1 MNLGSNRATG
11 TVLITV
17 LFAHTMLMAFPA
29 SDPSRTGV
37 VRTILLDVLTPI
49 EILFDKTTHGAV
61 SVWGNY
67 VALVDTRR
75 ENARLRV
82 ELAELRMEMEKN
94 REDVREAERLRRLL
108 GLDPSGPGRRVVARV
123 IGSDTSL
130 SRRTITIDKGRTDGL
145 FADAPV
151 MTTDGV
157 VGRVIHTGHFSSIV
171 QLLSDAESGI
181 GVVVRGS
188 RVQGIVRG
196 DGSNQLLLDHI
207 DDDSILAPG
216 NELLTSGTDQI
227 YPKGL
232 RVGVITAV
240 GPAEAL
246 NRTARIQPSADL
258 GKLEEVMCLIETPG
272 STEAIEDLINRL
284 PSP

>member
-1 MNLGSNRATG
+1 MNLESNRATG
-11 TVLITV
+11 IILITV
-17 LFAHTMLMAFPA
+17 LVAHAMLMAFPA
-29 SDPSRTGV
+29 VAPSRTGL

-49 EILFDKTTHGAV
+49 EMLFDATTHGTG
-61 SVWGNY
+61 SLWTNY
-67 VALVDTRR
+67 VALIGTRQDN
-75 ENARLRV
+75 ERLR
-82 ELAELRMEMEKN
+82 AEIAALRMEMDKN
-94 REDVREAERLRRLL
+94 REDVSEAERLRRLL
-108 GLDPSGPGRRVVARV
+108 DLDHSGPGRRVVARV

-130 SRRTITIDKGRTDGL
+130 SRRTVTIDKGRTHGL

-151 MTTDGV
+151 VTPDGV

-171 QLLSDAESGI
+171 QLLSDVESGV

-196 DGSNQLLLDHI
+196 DGSNQFLLDHI

-232 RVGVITAV
+232 RVGVITV
-240 GPAEAL
+240 VEPAESL
-246 NRTARIQPSADL
+246 IRTARIQPAADL
-258 GKLEEVMCLIETPG
+258 GKLEEVLCLIDTPR
-272 STEAIEDLINRL
+272 STELIEGLGL
-284 PSP
+284 PPAP

>member
-1 MNLGSNRATG
+1 MILGSNRATWV
-11 TVLITV
+11 VLMTV
-17 LFAHTMLMAFPA
+17 LFVHTMLMAFPA
-29 SDPSRTGV
+29 GDPSRTGL

-49 EILFDKTTHGAV
+49 EKLFDATVHGAA
-61 SVWGNY
+61 SVWNGY
-67 VALVDTRR
+67 VGLIDTHQ
-75 ENARLRV
+75 ENERLRA
-82 ELAELRMEMEKN
+82 EIAELRMEMGKN

-108 GLDPSGPGRRVVARV
+108 DLDPTGPGRRVVARV
-123 IGSDTSL
+123 MGSDTSL
-130 SRRTITIDKGRTDGL
+130 FRRTITIDKGRTHGL
-145 FADAPV
+145 FADSPV
-151 MTTDGV
+151 MTPDGV

-171 QLLSDAESGI
+171 QLLSDAESGV

-232 RVGVITAV
+232 RVGTIATI
-240 GPAEAL
+240 GPAEDL
-246 NRTARIQPSADL
+246 TRTARIQPAVDL
-258 GKLEEVMCLIETPG
+258 GRLEEVMCLIETPV
-272 STEAIEDLINRL
+272 STELIEDLINRP